1 MIISKRLRTDWVC
14 FVHQLCSHT
23 ELNSYVLPENCF
35 LKHNRGA
42 WRAIVYGVAESDMT
56 EQLSTAQ
63 HSTRRCIKCSVRVHS
78 CGGTI
83 PHTKDPGQARA
94 FIPLPIQKERSHTSS
109 APALRLILLCHVSRS
124 QITSPWGA
132 PSRPGL
138 SNVEA
143 TGHMKWNEKF
153 NSSITL
159 ITFQGLNSRVWPRAI
174 VLGSIHTD
182 HLPPSQNFISIINF
196 LWGIVDL
203 YFCVSFC
210 HTAQWISYT

>member
-94 FIPLPIQKERSHTSS
+94 FMPLPIQKERSHTSS

-143 TGHMKWNEKF
+143 TGPWSEMK
-153 NSSITL
+153 NSIPQSHSSPFKGSTAACG
-159 ITFQGLNSRVWPRAI
+159 QGLLSRAVYIQTTYHHRRT
-174 VLGSIHTD
+174 L
-182 HLPPSQNFISIINF
+182 F
-196 LWGIVDL
+196 LLLIFFGV
-203 YFCVSFC
+203 
-210 HTAQWISYT
+210 